1 LPLKIGVDKQE
12 KQEKVEPTILEDGTK
27 VWPKKE
33 RRKVRFFFSLL
44 CLLLSFLLLTLT
56 LSCLSRLQLR
66 LLDVGAI
73 AGTACSS
80 SVLPLSLYPSR

>member
-33 RRKVRFFFSLL
+33 RRKVRFFFLFSV
-44 CLLLSFLLLTLT
+44 CCCLSF
-56 LSCLSRLQLR
+56 
-66 LLDVGAI
+66 
-73 AGTACSS
+73 SS
-80 SVLPLSLYPSR
+80 H